1 MLPPRLRW
9 VVEGARARRWVAA
22 GARSGWAA
30 RIRYVAPRFRG
41 GPRTPR
47 RRADGSAAAWGAYSA
62 RAPAGRRPAWMGQD
76 WLAAGGACGVSLWAA
91 ARRVQAG
98 PLV

>member
-1 MLPPRLRW
+1 MLPPPGVRW
-9 VVEGARARRWVAA
+9 VVEGARWVAA
-22 GARSGWAA
+22 GARAGWAA
-30 RIRYVAPRFRG
+30 RIRYLAPRFRG